1 MKRKVNHYTD
11 EFKLRVIQ
19 DYVSS
24 DLGYDETMK
33 KYGILGNGCISNWMR
48 KFGFKLPDAKTLKSQ
63 NQMAKEANKTQKE
76 REIEQKVKKL
86 EEQLEHE
93 KLRNLALNTM
103 IDIAERDLK
112 TPIRKKPG
120 AKQ

>member
-19 DYVSS
+19 DYVNS
-24 DLGYDETMK
+24 DLGYEETMK

-48 KFGFKLPDAKTLKSQ
+48 KFGFKLPDSKTLKLQ

-76 REIEQKVKKL
+76 QELEQKVKKL
-86 EEQLEHE
+86 EEQLDHE

>member
-11 EFKLRVIQ
+11 EFKLKVIQ

-48 KFGFKLPDAKTLKSQ
+48 KFGFKLPDSKTLKLQ

-76 REIEQKVKKL
+76 QELEQKVKKL
-86 EEQLEHE
+86 EEQLDHE

>member
-19 DYVSS
+19 DYVNS
-24 DLGYDETMK
+24 DLGYEETMK
-33 KYGILGNGCISNWMR
+33 KYGILGNSCISDWMR
-48 KFGFKLPDAKTLKSQ
+48 KFGFKSPDSKTLKLQ

-76 REIEQKVKKL
+76 RELEQKLKKL

-93 KLRNLALNTM
+93 KLRNLALNKM

-120 AKQ
+120 AKR

>member
-11 EFKLRVIQ
+11 EFKFKVIQ

-48 KFGFKLPDAKTLKSQ
+48 KFGFKLPDSKTLKLQ

-76 REIEQKVKKL
+76 RELEHKVKKL
-86 EEQLEHE
+86 EEQLDHE

>member
-11 EFKLRVIQ
+11 EFKLKVIQ

-48 KFGFKLPDAKTLKSQ
+48 KFGFKSPDSKTLKLQ

-76 REIEQKVKKL
+76 RELEHKVKKL
-86 EEQLEHE
+86 EEQLDHE

>member
-19 DYVSS
+19 DYVNS
-24 DLGYDETMK
+24 DLGYEETMK

-48 KFGFKLPDAKTLKSQ
+48 KFGFKSPDSKTLKLQ
-63 NQMAKEANKTQKE
+63 NQMSKEADKTQKE
-76 REIEQKVKKL
+76 RELEQKLKKL

-93 KLRNLALNTM
+93 KLRNLALNKM

-120 AKQ
+120 AKR